1 MNKLLIAVLGAA
13 LLAGGCS
20 SQFSPAVNSVD
31 LTKVDFSDAKSFKVG
46 EACGIYILGFI
57 GPFFGDARI
66 IDAVKS
72 ANIKKVSAVDY
83 KGYYYLFFSKNCV
96 VVYGV

>member
-1 MNKLLIAVLGAA
+1 MNKLLIAVLVAA

-20 SQFSPAVNSVD
+20 IQTSPAVNSVD
-31 LTKVDFSDAKSFKVG
+31 LTKVDFSEAKSFKEG
-46 EACGIYILGFI
+46 EACGIYILGLF

-83 KGYYYLFFSKNCV
+83 KGYSYVIYD
-96 VVYGV
+96 

>member
-1 MNKLLIAVLGAA
+1 MNKLLIAVIGLAFLA
-13 LLAGGCS
+13 LGCS
-20 SQFSPAVNSVD
+20 TQYSPAINSVD
-31 LTKVDFSDAKSFKVG
+31 LTKVDFTNAKSFKKG

-83 KGYYYLFFSKNCV
+83 KGYYYLLFSKNCV
-96 VVYGV
+96 VVYGE